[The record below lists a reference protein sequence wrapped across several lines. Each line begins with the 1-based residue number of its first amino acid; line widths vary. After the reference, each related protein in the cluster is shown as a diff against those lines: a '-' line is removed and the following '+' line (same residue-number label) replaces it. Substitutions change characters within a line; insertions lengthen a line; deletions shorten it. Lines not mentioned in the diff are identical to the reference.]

1 MKGTWRHQLWSP
13 ACDDQLLLG
22 TGPVWNVVNT
32 HRNNCPLKTCSRK
45 QMLIVP
51 WLWVWLLSKLSSS
64 LLRFCWA
71 GTCDSLVKII
81 TVFDV
86 IYVSVW
92 LSLENAVFM
101 KVFTT
106 SDFSQSFYPP
116 LLFTL
121 IIESWEAWLN
131 INIQFRTEHPRVSYS
146 LHMNPLH
153 AAMLIVIYC

>member
-1 MKGTWRHQLWSP
+1 MTSFFLAQGQSGMWLIHIETTVHWRRAAESKCWLS
-13 ACDDQLLLG
+13 LG
-22 TGPVWNVVNT
+22 MGVTSFEALP
-32 HRNNCPLKTCSRK
+32 
-45 QMLIVP
+45 
-51 WLWVWLLSKLSSS
+51 S
-64 LLRFCWA
+64 LLRFCLA

-86 IYVSVW
+86 IYLSVW

-101 KVFTT
+101 KLFTT